1 MNIPS
6 LPSNLESST
15 LFLNKFSC
23 ASEEISRNY
32 RPAMNIH
39 NDRTLRIRGHVYSRR
54 GRVWMSRDGF
64 NWISNRKRIVKTR
77 FGYALFEGRCFAK
90 RWKTW
95 CMCACILGTLCH
107 YCYHFLFLWSRLK
120 GDERKVFEH
129 LINQICIFI
138 SFNNYD
144 AKESYENMD
153 ICIFID
159 FEKNN
164 KLILIKWN
172 NRIKKERV
180 HRLLIE
186 GNI

>member
-90 RWKTW
+90 RQGGRRDV
-95 CMCACILGTLCH
+95 CVRV
-107 YCYHFLFLWSRLK
+107 FLARCVIIVTIFSSCDQDSKETKEKCSSIWLIRFVYSYRLIIMMQK
-120 GDERKVFEH
+120 RVTKIWIYVY
-129 LINQICIFI
+129 L
-138 SFNNYD
+138 
-144 AKESYENMD
+144 
-153 ICIFID
+153 
-159 FEKNN
+159 
-164 KLILIKWN
+164 LILRKIINWYW
-172 NRIKKERV
+172 
-180 HRLLIE
+180 
-186 GNI
+186 

>member
-1 MNIPS
+1 M
-6 LPSNLESST
+6 
-15 LFLNKFSC
+15 
-23 ASEEISRNY
+23 
-32 RPAMNIH
+32 
-39 NDRTLRIRGHVYSRR
+39 
-54 GRVWMSRDGF
+54 
-64 NWISNRKRIVKTR
+64 
-77 FGYALFEGRCFAK
+77 
-90 RWKTW
+90 
-95 CMCACILGTLCH
+95 
-107 YCYHFLFLWSRLK
+107 
-120 GDERKVFEH
+120 FEH

-159 FEKNN
+159 FENN
-164 KLILIKWN
+164 TKN